1 MEVYAVMEIEAV
13 KNTAVQPSAE
23 KKAAER
29 KPEPVSSRAASI
41 EKVKPGLESAGAE
54 TQAEK
59 SGEDKEKMATER
71 QILKA
76 IEHVKSSKNNQT
88 RCEFSYHDEINRVSI
103 KVINKETDEV
113 IREIPPEKSLEMV
126 EKMWELAGILIDQKM

>member
-1 MEVYAVMEIEAV
+1 MEIEAV

-23 KKAAER
+23 KKAVDR
-29 KPEPVSSRAASI
+29 KSEPANSRTASI
-41 EKVKPGLESAGAE
+41 EKVKPRLESAGAE
-54 TQAEK
+54 TQTGK
-59 SGEDKEKMATER
+59 SAEDKEKMATER

-76 IEHVKSSKNNQT
+76 IEHVKNSQNGQT

-103 KVINKETDEV
+103 KVINRETDEV

>member
-1 MEVYAVMEIEAV
+1 
-13 KNTAVQPSAE
+13 
-23 KKAAER
+23 
-29 KPEPVSSRAASI
+29 
-41 EKVKPGLESAGAE
+41 
-54 TQAEK
+54 
-59 SGEDKEKMATER
+59 MATER

>member
-1 MEVYAVMEIEAV
+1 MEIEAV

-23 KKAAER
+23 KKAVDR
-29 KPEPVSSRAASI
+29 KPEPVNSRTASI
-41 EKVKPGLESAGAE
+41 EKVKPRLESAGAE
-54 TQAEK
+54 TEAGRP
-59 SGEDKEKMATER
+59 GEDKEKMATER

-76 IEHVKSSKNNQT
+76 IEHVKNSQNGQI
-88 RCEFSYHDEINRVSI
+88 RCEFSYHEGINRVSI
-103 KVINKETDEV
+103 KVINRETDEV